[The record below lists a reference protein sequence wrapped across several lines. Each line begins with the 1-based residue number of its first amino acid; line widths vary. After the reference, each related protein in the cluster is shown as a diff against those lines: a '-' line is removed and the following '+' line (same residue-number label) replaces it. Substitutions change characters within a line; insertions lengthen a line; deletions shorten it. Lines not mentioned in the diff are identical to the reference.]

1 MRVRLQVTGTLDG
14 QSITELPAPTIAGDL
29 ATFQLGGN
37 LGVFRLRDLYQRLG
51 LEQPADVF
59 IPRLDV
65 RGPNLLAAY
74 NALTPINGGVA
85 VAGASLEDAGSIQRV
100 EGVLL
105 DFPAQ
110 AEIAGELPTTFRS
123 LFVPRFGG
131 LGFLCGEDGM
141 VPQLVGGP
149 FTIDF
154 EPIGIV
160 KTEDALLATCCFGER
175 ANEQN
180 GGGGD
185 GPGGECQIVQITPDQ
200 GSIGQ
205 AVPVAVTL
213 DPPLPNPPPGP
224 VLVGLYDNGN
234 LVATYT
240 GALSVDLSTVTATID
255 GGPPPSG
262 TYEVGVLVS
271 SDPPFEICGPGPATF
286 TWNLA

>member
-37 LGVFRLRDLYQRLG
+37 LGVFRLRDLYDRLE
-51 LEQPADVF
+51 LEQPADVLV
-59 IPRLDV
+59 PRLDV

-100 EGVLL
+100 EGVTLG
-105 DFPAQ
+105 FPAQ

-131 LGFLCGEDGM
+131 LGFLCGEDGV
-141 VPQLVGGP
+141 VPQLVAGP

-180 GGGGD
+180 AVEGD
-185 GPGGECQIVQITPDQ
+185 QPPGECEVSSIVPFS

-205 AVPVAVTL
+205 LVPVTVTL
-213 DPPLPNPPPGP
+213 SSPLPAPPPGP
-224 VLVGLYDNGN
+224 VQVGLYSGGS
-234 LVATYT
+234 LIATYS
-240 GALSVDLSTVTATID
+240 GLLSLDLSQVTAQLS
-255 GGPPPSG
+255 GGPPPPG
-262 TYEVGVLVS
+262 TYDVGILVVG
-271 SDPPFEICGPGPATF
+271 DPGFLICGPGPATF